1 MISEIR
7 TLDLLKL
14 KFNLKE
20 EDARSVIEELQKIDR
35 EINEKVESE
44 FQKRKDT
51 FLTKDDKVELIEK
64 IQNQKVELVEK
75 IENQKVELV
84 EKIEKTR
91 SDMIKWMFIFW
102 ISQLAAIFGM
112 LKVFFA
118 S

>member
-75 IENQKVELV
+75 IE
-84 EKIEKTR
+84 KTR